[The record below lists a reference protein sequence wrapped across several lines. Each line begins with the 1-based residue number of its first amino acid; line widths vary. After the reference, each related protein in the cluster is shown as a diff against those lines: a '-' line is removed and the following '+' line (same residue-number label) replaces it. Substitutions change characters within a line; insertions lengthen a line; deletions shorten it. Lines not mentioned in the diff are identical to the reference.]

1 MAVRKSPDDPEKPI
15 DGGINA
21 NLVALK
27 AENAALARAI
37 CHLAVK
43 LPGGNAD
50 IGRILQ
56 HEVGVSI
63 PDSELIIAAAGR
75 TG

>member
-1 MAVRKSPDDPEKPI
+1 MATRKPDTGPAQPATIEQRLAAI
-15 DGGINA
+15 E
-21 NLVALK
+21 

-37 CHLAVK
+37 CRLAIR
-43 LPGGNAD
+43 LPGGNASMD
-50 IGRILQ
+50 RILQ

-63 PDSELIIAAAGR
+63 PDAELIIAAAQR